1 MALDY
6 TIGFTDDDKGTITV
20 QPNDTNTE
28 TSLTFVGKNKTGYG
42 EIIAT
47 NFLQLLENFANSTA
61 PLRPIEGQLWFDNSA
76 SVNQLKVYDGTNW
89 VPSGGLKK
97 ALNKPSASESV
108 AGDLW
113 VDTGSK
119 QLYLW
124 TGSTWVLVGPEY
136 SDGLTTGAVPE
147 QITGTDDLTY
157 NIVKLQASGQTVAI
171 VSSDSFTP
179 KQNIAGFSTLNPGFN
194 LSGLNLDGVSK
205 FYGTS
210 EKAEALVIGNSTV
223 AAGNFLRA
231 DTTSITDFPIKI
243 KTDDGVEVG
252 SAGGF
257 RMFVENQAGII
268 QLNALDEEIDFRLN
282 NQNQTTTVMRISSQG
297 TVGINNTNPNATL
310 DVTGTITA
318 SGKITANNTDDS
330 TDKSTGSLVV
340 KGGLGVAKKL
350 YVGSDTSIEGTLT
363 VRNISPETSELYNI
377 GSGSKKYNEIHANT
391 FQGGTF
397 NGTLV
402 GDFAGNA
409 GTASA
414 LASATTFSMTG
425 DVTAPS
431 FNFSGTEGPRSFVT
445 TINNS
450 FIGSKTLTTT
460 SQSTDELILNRTT
473 GSTGVFKTT
482 VGTIINSIATPPIGS
497 MMMFAGSV
505 LPTGWLFCDGSLQNR
520 STYQKL
526 FQVIGTAYDASV
538 GSAYFRLPDLRGRFP
553 LGKDNMSS
561 PNVGTSPGNTI
572 NGYNANVLGNEGG
585 SETKVIQPSNIP
597 EHEHDMRDSL
607 GNQYNAVSD
616 IQNPAR
622 PGDVTTSSGPNVQNI
637 DGFERINTSGGVDG
651 VTGQAMDVMNPFT
664 VINYIIYTGGASN

>member
-1 MALDY
+1 MSTNY
-6 TIGFTDDDKGTITV
+6 VIGFTDDDKGTITV

-47 NFLQLLENFANSTA
+47 NFLHLLENFANSTA
-61 PLRPIEGQLWFDNSA
+61 PQRPIEGQLWFDNSA

-113 VDTGSK
+113 VDTGAK

-124 TGSTWVLVGPEY
+124 TGSSWVLVGPEY
-136 SDGLTTGAVPE
+136 SDGLTTGATPE
-147 QITGTDDLTY
+147 QVTGTDDLTY
-157 NIVKLQASGQTVAI
+157 NIVKLQVSGQTVAI
-171 VSSDSFTP
+171 IASDSFTP
-179 KQNIAGFSTLNPGFN
+179 KQNIAGFSSLRPGFN
-194 LSGLNLDGVSK
+194 LSATNFDGVGK
-205 FYGTS
+205 FYGTA

-252 SAGGF
+252 AAGAF

-268 QLNALDEEIDFRLN
+268 QLGTLDEEIDFRLN
-282 NQNQTTTVMRISSQG
+282 NQNQNTTVMRISSQG
-297 TVGINNTNPNATL
+297 AVGINNTNPNSTL
-310 DVTGTITA
+310 DVTGTINAT
-318 SGKITANNTDDS
+318 GKITASATDDS
-330 TDKSTGSLVV
+330 TNKSTGSLVV

-350 YVGSDTSIEGTLT
+350 YVGSDTAIEGNL
-363 VRNISPETSELYNI
+363 VNRNITPDATEVYNI
-377 GSGSKKYNEIHANT
+377 GSTSKKYGEIHANV

-402 GDFAGNA
+402 GDFNGNA
-409 GTASA
+409 ATASA
-414 LASATTFSMTG
+414 LASATTFTMTG
-425 DVTAPS
+425 DVTAPGK
-431 FNFSGTEGPRSFVT
+431 NFTGDQGPINFVT
-445 TINNS
+445 TISNT
-450 FIGSKTLTTT
+450 FISDKTLTTT
-460 SQSTDELILNRTT
+460 SQTTDELILNRTQGT
-473 GSTGVFKTT
+473 TGVFKTT
-482 VGTIINSIATPPIGS
+482 VGTIVNAIAKPPVGSI
-497 MMMFAGSV
+497 MMFAGAT
-505 LPTGWLFCDGSLQNR
+505 LPEGWLFCDGSLQNR
-520 STYQKL
+520 STYNKL
-526 FQVIGTAYDASV
+526 FTVIGTIYDASV

-572 NGYNANVLGNEGG
+572 QGYSANVLGNEGG
-585 SETKVIQPSNIP
+585 SETKTIQATELPD
-597 EHEHDMRDSL
+597 HTHDMRDSL

-637 DGFERINTSGGVDG
+637 DGFERISNSGGVDG

-664 VINYIIYTGGASN
+664 VMNFIIYTGGASN